1 MKTSR
6 STVEGLENEFCKYFF
21 NQVIYMIVVY
31 AWVMKG
37 MESSELL
44 APKPG
49 GCPEIDLRGMY
60 EVDLK

>member
-1 MKTSR
+1 M
-6 STVEGLENEFCKYFF
+6 E
-21 NQVIYMIVVY
+21 
-31 AWVMKG
+31 G

>member
-1 MKTSR
+1 M
-6 STVEGLENEFCKYFF
+6 E
-21 NQVIYMIVVY
+21 
-31 AWVMKG
+31 G

-49 GCPEIDLRGMY
+49 GCPDFDLRGMY